1 MGIDY
6 SGGHEAHDY
15 DEHRNTYDLFIKGT
29 IYLTVI
35 VVLILIGMA
44 LFLV

>member
-6 SGGHEAHDY
+6 SGGHEAMDY
-15 DEHRNTYDLFIKGT
+15 KEHRNTYSLFIKGT
-29 IYLTVI
+29 IYLTAI

-44 LFLV
+44 FFLV